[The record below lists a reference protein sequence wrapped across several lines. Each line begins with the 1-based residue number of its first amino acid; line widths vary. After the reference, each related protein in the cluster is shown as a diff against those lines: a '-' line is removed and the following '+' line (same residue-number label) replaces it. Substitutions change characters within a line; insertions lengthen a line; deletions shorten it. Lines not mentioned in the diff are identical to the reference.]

1 MVLKQCPVAG
11 CGKWSN
17 RWAKSDRGHPLP
29 PVGSFSLLLQT
40 EWATSSN
47 NLVCIGCWERHTGRI
62 KSLDGRTRIVH
73 SSPLD
78 VLMDAA
84 AADSTSSSSP
94 STAAAAADADALP
107 PPLSPPRLPPD
118 THSSQCCPPQ
128 SDPHP
133 APPLRPPR
141 TVLSDI
147 TNVAAAH
154 RQQSPARRHS
164 TPLKRKR
171 EVVREVS
178 QAATAAERDS
188 VMEKLGVDH
197 STVSRYRKVVAK
209 HNSRSK
215 KGRERLTARRLAG
228 GGRKP
233 VLTQEQEA
241 ALEDWI
247 MGQRKQKLRVTE
259 KMVQNYARV
268 AYKIIASDMWMQG
281 FMKRHGLSMRLRT
294 TTKEVNSEKL
304 HEIVKH
310 FRALISLNN
319 SMC

>member
-1 MVLKQCPVAG
+1 
-11 CGKWSN
+11 
-17 RWAKSDRGHPLP
+17 
-29 PVGSFSLLLQT
+29 
-40 EWATSSN
+40 
-47 NLVCIGCWERHTGRI
+47 
-62 KSLDGRTRIVH
+62 
-73 SSPLD
+73 
-78 VLMDAA
+78 
-84 AADSTSSSSP
+84 
-94 STAAAAADADALP
+94 
-107 PPLSPPRLPPD
+107 
-118 THSSQCCPPQ
+118 
-128 SDPHP
+128 
-133 APPLRPPR
+133 
-141 TVLSDI
+141 
-147 TNVAAAH
+147 
-154 RQQSPARRHS
+154 
-164 TPLKRKR
+164 
-171 EVVREVS
+171 
-178 QAATAAERDS
+178 
-188 VMEKLGVDH
+188 MEKLGVDH